1 MRHAGGV
8 LSEPLPSLTD
18 LALGLV
24 ALLFALRGVNAGVS
38 KSWRRM
44 FWWAAIAALAG
55 AVHHAVV
62 TFSDALTGPSWA
74 LISAMVVVT
83 ISYALAAS
91 VHDVLGP
98 GRRRVFW
105 VLRTGSLGAYAV
117 LALFGHYGIATILAC
132 EGVTMVCVLVLWL
145 IALRRGLPGGRLM
158 MVAIA
163 VNVIAGCTRALPQGV
178 TGLVGLDPISLY
190 HLAQIPAVV
199 LLYVA
204 VVNRTRWLAG
214 VGPAAAPAWRFTS
227 LDSGP
232 AAGQAR

>member
-1 MRHAGGV
+1 M
-8 LSEPLPSLTD
+8 LTEPGPALTD

-24 ALLFALRGVNAGVS
+24 AVWCAARARTWGVS
-38 KSWRRM
+38 RHWRATL
-44 FWWAAIAALAG
+44 WWAAAAALAG
-55 AVHHAVV
+55 AVWHGFLAGTDWSGPAWAV
-62 TFSDALTGPSWA
+62 
-74 LISAMVVVT
+74 ISAMVVVT

-91 VHDVLGP
+91 VHDVLGR

-145 IALRRGLPGGRLM
+145 IALHRGLPGGRLM